1 MRKTI
6 EVSYIVERGNYFLAH
21 SEDEQRDERK
31 GVASMIELALHH
43 AGVYAGYLYLESAGI
58 NHDGWNKAWD
68 RHRAIAE
75 IRKANGIVNYNNGT
89 PRWEDY
95 CQDDTRRAYM
105 MKGQPYPNTRVEK
118 VAS

>member
-6 EVSYIVERGNYFLAH
+6 EVSYIVEHGNYFLAH

-31 GVASMIELALHH
+31 GVASMIELALHK
-43 AGVYAGYLYLESAGI
+43 AGAYAGYLHLESAG
-58 NHDGWNKAWD
+58 
-68 RHRAIAE
+68 RYS
-75 IRKANGIVNYNNGT
+75 VNRVGRMYN
-89 PRWEDY
+89 EFK
-95 CQDDTRRAYM
+95 DDTRRAYM